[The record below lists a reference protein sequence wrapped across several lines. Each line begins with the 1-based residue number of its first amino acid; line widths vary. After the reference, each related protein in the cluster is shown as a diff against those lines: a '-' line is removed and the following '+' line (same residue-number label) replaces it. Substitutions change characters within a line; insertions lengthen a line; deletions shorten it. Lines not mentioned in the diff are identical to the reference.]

1 MKTGLS
7 SYAYFWRLHDQN
19 PSPVSLYDAL
29 DDSAQL
35 GADVFQICDYP
46 QIESWSDS
54 QLAALYQHASRLGIT
69 LELGTKGIAPAHL
82 RRYLH
87 IAGELDCR
95 LLRTMVNTPDHRPS
109 QAQALDYLTEVLPE
123 FTRQQV
129 AICLE
134 TYEQVATCHNVELV
148 RTLDSPWLGIC
159 LDPANCVAALEMP
172 DEVVTLTSPWILNWH
187 VKDFA
192 FSRRDGWVGF
202 TLSGCPQGEGL
213 LDYDAIRERIQPEK
227 RNINQIVEHW
237 LPWQGDFATSCET
250 EARWAQHNMQYLL
263 QKNASLT
270 TSDTS
275 KESNHAC

>member
-19 PSPVSLYDAL
+19 PSPMTLFDAL
-29 DDSAQL
+29 DDSARL
-35 GADVFQICDYP
+35 GAGVFQICDYP

-54 QLAALYQHASRLGIT
+54 QLAALYQHAERHRIV
-69 LELGTKGIAPAHL
+69 LELGTKGISPAHL

-95 LLRTMVNTPDHRPS
+95 LLRTMVNTPDYRPTHS
-109 QAQALDYLTEVLPE
+109 QALKDLAEVLPE
-123 FTRQQV
+123 FDRQQV

-134 TYEQVATCHNVELV
+134 TYEQVPTRDNVELV
-148 RTLDSPWLGIC
+148 KTLNSPRLGIC
-159 LDPANCVAALEMP
+159 LDPANCVAALETP
-172 DEVVTLTSPWILNWH
+172 AEVVALTAPWVINWH

-213 LDYDAIRERIQPEK
+213 LDYDAIRQQIQPEK
-227 RNINQIVEHW
+227 NHINQIIEHW
-237 LPWQGDFATSCET
+237 LPWQEDFAASCAT

-270 TSDTS
+270 TS
-275 KESNHAC
+275 KESNHVC